1 MQDGKR
7 HHQPLAARR
16 RLTVLGVCHGVAEQM
31 CEFFFRSQSSSCS
44 WKSLPYSFPSL
55 YQPALDSLWDVLSN
69 NLFYCW
75 STFETIWTVFCYAII
90 ELYITFM
97 FVNHPE

>member
-1 MQDGKR
+1 MAFI
-7 HHQPLAARR
+7 L
-16 RLTVLGVCHGVAEQM
+16 
-31 CEFFFRSQSSSCS
+31 S
-44 WKSLPYSFPSL
+44 PSL

-69 NLFYCW
+69 NSFYRW

-90 ELYITFM
+90 EPYVTFV